1 MGAQPRYPYPKTIWS
16 PPGGYWC
23 VKPINYKKNTKI
35 IIIGL
40 AATLATAFWFSTRVE
55 RRPLPP
61 HPCAS
66 AVPMQYLNK
75 NRDEDDPYFETK
87 RKERN
92 NKH

>member
-1 MGAQPRYPYPKTIWS
+1 MGAQPRYPYPKTVWS

-23 VKPINYKKNTKI
+23 VKPFNYNKNAKVAL
-35 IIIGL
+35 IGI
-40 AATLATAFWFSTRVE
+40 AATLSIAFLIDMNVE

-75 NRDEDDPYFETK
+75 HRDEDDPYFETK
-87 RKERN
+87 RN
-92 NKH
+92 NRH